1 MLQTEA
7 WGLQGTPWKAK
18 LNETSTWEDVARE
31 AGYQLFPVGQT
42 NIMKTIDVKFDQV
55 CKDYAAWEHAHNES
69 GRTVSESAALKVRYD
84 ETCRVARVTHTEAYF
99 I

>member
-1 MLQTEA
+1 MAFCLQC
-7 WGLQGTPWKAK
+7 TPWKAK

-31 AGYQLFPVGQT
+31 AGYHLFPVGRT
-42 NIMKTIDVKFDQV
+42 SIMRTIDAKFDQV

-69 GRTVSESAALKVRYD
+69 GRTVSESAALKVRYG

-99 I
+99 IENLS